1 MAHQILVRI
10 DVDEEYK
17 DVDPQIAADDY
28 MEGSKA
34 YGWEVITERVYT
46 HSEVEAI
53 VDYLKAEAIFAVN
66 ATSSWHEGQRV
77 MPPAPVAYL
86 MDEALK
92 KHGITLDPTEQE

>member
-46 HSEVEAI
+46 HSEVEAMLREMEE
-53 VDYLKAEAIFAVN
+53 DYHDERSRRQFVSIAE
-66 ATSSWHEGQRV
+66 R
-77 MPPAPVAYL
+77 
-86 MDEALK
+86 
-92 KHGITLDPTEQE
+92 HGVIM